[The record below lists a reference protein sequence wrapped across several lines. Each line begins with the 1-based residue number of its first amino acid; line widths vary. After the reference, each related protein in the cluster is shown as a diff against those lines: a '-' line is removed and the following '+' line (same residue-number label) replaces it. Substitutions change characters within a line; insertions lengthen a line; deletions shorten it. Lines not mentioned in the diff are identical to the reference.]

1 MHDINNEQMSPEL
14 SAFVNTLPKNKIGSN
29 VYEIIVEDIDGNIV
43 DRKFG
48 VNLMVDGDSN
58 KYNGFQHQW
67 VGTSNYNQAYVVIG
81 TGTGIPQYTDY
92 DLFNRL
98 PITPIC
104 LTETVYGDGQNT
116 QGCIFDRDTGNII
129 GRRKTGQF
137 VIDYNYDGID
147 ENVHITEYGECASH
161 ETTIANITGM
171 AQFNDSNWS
180 KLHLH
185 THCLVYDENHDPS
198 YFIKRIDQKVTVS
211 VYRACMI
218 NVSTLNDLW
227 TRGIYMFMWPP
238 HLIRAN
244 NNNDASRPR
253 YSYIM
258 CGRCRSE
265 NDFPLYESS
274 SKYYNGS
281 SYQQEGNGHDDL
293 NVYANAGYGRNGY
306 CFPSSVELNNNFN
319 TKHGTEYWYRN
330 NGTHAEF
337 LMNNK
342 YQAYGLRVVDCWGLD
357 SWGARSYKMRDIWY
371 MFEKINLTEPEEFV
385 FNNAFVDSCFHP
397 KFNNCFGLAHV
408 LRSDN
413 QEAIWDNVSL
423 PVNDFHITACKRYN
437 YLTDDYDI
445 IEQFVDDPDYDFRN
459 PERGMWGYYYDQSP
473 DHVADIPK
481 SYNVYLNITDVPI
494 IGFNESN
501 TQRIWMTDAYWDST
515 TFVEVLDFN
524 NVPAALQHKKYI
536 IKTPDQNL
544 GYQKDQAVGIHPI
557 REPNKHA
564 LVPSTPIV
572 HVDLP
577 QTISLRDYGN
587 RNGNQNA
594 ETFFN
599 MIYSSDDGW
608 IICENRLI
616 YPESDDGTGHPYM
629 YTLFPTLMGGPSSY
643 DFRYIRYTDHHII
656 APDNRQYMKP
666 TDTTNPRFIVVT
678 PDPTHPEIDPMTTAV
693 NYYDPDIMAC
703 FGETSQVNAYWDGYV
718 VMFTD
723 PHKDRFYF
731 ARGNWD
737 FDAGATTETHLVQV
751 DLDSPTPSL
760 HIMENTTRFYTPICD
775 FVWGTDY
782 FVWLGEN
789 NGSNYVYYIYD
800 LVNEQIIHQC
810 QIESQS
816 SVCTL
821 YGVTGFKDRIYALT
835 YIDNELWYIRKFD
848 YVNDVETEQSNY
860 GWGYLYYYSIGDY
873 PLRNMQNH
881 GIDYD
886 NETLII
892 HTAHLQSDGNSRYVG
907 FNFRNSMAIFADDLD
922 HPCFFNVSSENQLFN
937 WAHQPPRIKKMNGG
951 KDYVVLLSGTVTR
964 AAYNLSSYG
973 GRSYVMPWVINI
985 GYIKNKGY
993 RNPSQIVPN
1002 TPMHYYRT
1010 PTYCYTQSG
1019 SVDSTS
1025 NKWYVK
1031 EGQRWWG
1038 QFTLYKN
1045 YFVSITN
1052 LDQYNCMLSPIEL
1065 LLPHQL
1071 TGTSK
1076 TINSYNNPKK
1086 FSSHSLGLYVTNH
1099 LT

>member
-48 VNLMVDGDSN
+48 VNLMVDGDGN
-58 KYNGFQHQW
+58 RNNGFQHQW
-67 VGTSNYNQAYVVIG
+67 VGNGNYNAPYVVIG

-104 LTETVYGDGQNT
+104 LAETVYGDGQNT

-147 ENVHITEYGECASH
+147 ENVHITEYGECACH
-161 ETTIANITGM
+161 QTTITSITGM
-171 AQFNDSNWS
+171 AQFNDSDWN

-218 NVSTLNDLW
+218 NASVINNLW
-227 TRGIYMFMWPP
+227 AQGKYMFIWPP

-253 YSYIM
+253 YSYII

-274 SKYYNGS
+274 PNLWGNKDYDG
-281 SYQQEGNGHDDL
+281 GNGRTDL
-293 NVYANAGYGRNGY
+293 NVYANSGYGRNGY
-306 CFPSSVELNNNFN
+306 AYPSSCELSAAFN

-330 NGTHAEF
+330 NGTHSEF

-342 YQAYGLRVVDCWGLD
+342 YQSYGMRVVDCWGMVSD
-357 SWGARSYKMRDIWY
+357 AYKMRDIWF
-371 MFEKINLTEPEEFV
+371 MFEKINLTEPEEMV
-385 FNNAFVDSCFHP
+385 FNNAFTDSCFHTR
-397 KFNNCFGLAHV
+397 FNNCFGLAHV
-408 LRSDN
+408 LRN
-413 QEAIWDNVSL
+413 EYFFGIWDRASL

-445 IEQFVDDPDYDFRN
+445 IEQFTDDPDYDFRN
-459 PERGMWGYYYDQSP
+459 PERGFYGYYYDNSP
-473 DHVADIPK
+473 DHVDDIPK
-481 SYNVYLNITDVPI
+481 SYNVFLNITDVPI
-494 IGFNESN
+494 IGFRESN
-501 TQRIWMTDAYWDST
+501 AQRIWMTDAYWDTT
-515 TFVEVLDFN
+515 TFVEVLDFD
-524 NVPAALQHKKYI
+524 NVPQSLQHKKYI
-536 IKTPDQNL
+536 IKTPDQVVAGNDTARA
-544 GYQKDQAVGIHPI
+544 YGIHTI
-557 REPNKHA
+557 REPNNHA
-564 LVPSTPIV
+564 LIPSTPIIN
-572 HVDLP
+572 VDLP
-577 QTISLRDYGN
+577 ETITLRDYGN

-594 ETFFN
+594 EMYFN

-723 PHKDRFYF
+723 PHNDRFYF

-737 FDAGATTETHLVQV
+737 FDAGDTTETHLVQV
-751 DLDSPTPSL
+751 DLNSPTPSL
-760 HIMENTTRFYTPICD
+760 HIMENTTRFYTSICD

-789 NGSNYVYYIYD
+789 NDSYHIYYIYD
-800 LVNEQIIHQC
+800 LVNEQVIHQC
-810 QIESQS
+810 QIERQS
-816 SVCTL
+816 PVCTL

-835 YIDNELWYIRKFD
+835 YIDNEQWYIRKFD
-848 YVNDVETEQSNY
+848 YVNDAETEQSNY

-881 GIDYD
+881 AIDYD

-892 HTAHLQSDGNSRYVG
+892 HTAHLQADGNSRYVG
-907 FNFRNSMAIFADDLD
+907 FNFRNSLAIFSDDLD
-922 HPCFFNVSSENQLFN
+922 HPCFFNVSIENQLFN
-937 WAHQPPRIKKMNGG
+937 WAIQYPRIKKMNGG
-951 KDYVVLLSGTVTR
+951 KDYVVLLSGTVIR
-964 AAYNLSSYG
+964 DAYNTSSYG

-993 RNPSQIVPN
+993 RNPSQLVPN
-1002 TPMHYYRT
+1002 TPLHYYRT

-1019 SVDSTS
+1019 ALGSS
-1025 NKWYVK
+1025 NTAWYMK
-1031 EGQRWWG
+1031 EGKRWWG

-1052 LDQYNCMLSPIEL
+1052 LDQYKCVLSPIEL

-1071 TGTSK
+1071 TGTTR
-1076 TINSYNNPKK
+1076 TINTYNNPKK
-1086 FSSHSLGLYVTNH
+1086 FSSHSLGMYVTNH

>member
-14 SAFVNTLPKNKIGSN
+14 SAFVNTLPKNKVGSN
-29 VYEIIVEDIDGNIV
+29 VYEIIVEDIDGNII

-58 KYNGFQHQW
+58 RYNGFQHQW
-67 VGTSNYNQAYVVIG
+67 VGTSGYNQAYVVIG
-81 TGTGIPQYTDY
+81 TGTGIPQYTDW

-171 AQFNDSNWS
+171 AQFNDSNRS

-218 NVSTLNDLW
+218 NASTLNDLW

-281 SYQQEGNGHDDL
+281 GYQQEGNGHDDL

-413 QEAIWDNVSL
+413 QFGIWDRVSL

-501 TQRIWMTDAYWDST
+501 TQRIWMTDAYWDTT

-536 IKTPDQNL
+536 IKTPDQTL

-577 QTISLRDYGN
+577 ETITLRDYGN
-587 RNGNQNA
+587 RNGNQND

-629 YTLFPTLMGGPSSY
+629 YTLFTDIAAPSSF
-643 DFRYIRYTDHHII
+643 DFKYIRYTDHHIVC
-656 APDNRQYMKP
+656 PNYRQYMKP
-666 TDTTNPRFIVVT
+666 TDTTNPRITVIT
-678 PDPTHPEIDPMTTAV
+678 PDPTHPEIDPTTTAV

-703 FGETSQVNAYWDGYV
+703 FGDTTQLSDWWSGYV

-723 PHKDRFYF
+723 PHNDRFYL
-731 ARGNWD
+731 ARGKWSANS
-737 FDAGATTETHLVQV
+737 HLVSI
-751 DLDSPTPSL
+751 DLSSPTPSI
-760 HIMENTTRFYTPICD
+760 HVMANTPNFNTDICD
-775 FVWGTDY
+775 FVWGTNY

-789 NGSNYVYYIYD
+789 NGSNYVYYVYD
-800 LVNEQIIHQC
+800 LINEQIIHQC

-835 YIDNELWYIRKFD
+835 YIDNELYYIRKFD

-860 GWGYLYYYSIGDY
+860 GWGYLYYYTFGDY
-873 PLRNMQNH
+873 KMRNLQNH
-881 GIDYD
+881 AVDYD
-886 NETLII
+886 DETMII

-922 HPCFFNVSSENQLFN
+922 HPCFFNVSSDNQLFS

-951 KDYVVLLSGTVTR
+951 KDYVVLLSGQVTR
-964 AAYNLSSYG
+964 DAYNTATYG
-973 GRSYVMPWVINI
+973 DRSYTMPWVINI

-1019 SVDSTS
+1019 SVDTTT
-1025 NKWYVK
+1025 NRWYVK